1 MITTGNDN
9 HSKRRLFRAVLTGFV
24 TLFSRGTATLLNLL
38 LIPFTSHYLGKERF
52 GLWLLLSSF
61 IAWVSIADLGLT
73 NSLVNALSRAD
84 GKNDT
89 DLARES
95 VASAFWIVAPIA
107 ILAILA
113 ILSVTPLVPW
123 HHIFSLKS
131 SKAIDEVGP
140 SVIIFLLYCAIR
152 IPASIVS
159 CIYHAYQEGYLQ
171 HLWNFIGGLAGAAG
185 LLLAIYFGSGLPVMA
200 GSFVIGM
207 LLVDFVSALYL
218 FLFHRRY
225 LFPAPGFF
233 NRITARNL
241 IKSGFLFW
249 VAQISSVLL
258 LQTGLVFVSVLYSA
272 SEAAAYG
279 TMLRLFALVGAA
291 QTAFISPLWAAYG
304 EAMSRKDTRWIKN
317 VFHNSLLFTLSWM
330 IPSCGIVFYFLNT
343 LFGWMLTADIV
354 ASPALGWPV
363 MIGEIIG
370 AVSRCISTF
379 LNGLGIIKL
388 QSIIGPVICI
398 VNLILTWILGRKFGP
413 PGIAWST
420 AISMFIFWPL
430 VMGYQARSA
439 MDAMGAH

>member
-9 HSKRRLFRAVLTGFV
+9 HSKRRLFRVVLTGFV

-73 NSLVNALSRAD
+73 NSLVNAIARAD

-89 DLARES
+89 DQARES
-95 VASAFWIVAPIA
+95 VASAFWIVTPIA
-107 ILAILA
+107 LFAVPTILTVI
-113 ILSVTPLVPW
+113 PLVPL
-123 HHIFSLKS
+123 HHLLGLKS

-152 IPASIVS
+152 IPTSIVS

-171 HLWNFIGGLAGAAG
+171 HLWNLIGGLASAAG
-185 LLLAIYFGSGLPVMA
+185 LLLAIYFGAGLPLMA
-200 GSFVIGM
+200 GSFISGM
-207 LLVDFVSALYL
+207 LLVDFASALYL

-233 NRITARNL
+233 NRITALDL
-241 IKSGFLFW
+241 IKSGFQFW
-249 VAQISSVLL
+249 IAQISSVLL
-258 LQTGLVFVSVLYSA
+258 LQTGLVIVSIMYSA
-272 SEAAAYG
+272 SEVAAYG
-279 TMLRLFALVGAA
+279 TMLRLFALVGAV
-291 QTAFISPLWAAYG
+291 QTAFVSPLWAAYG
-304 EAMSRKDTRWIKN
+304 EALSRKDVRWIKN
-317 VFHNSLLFTLSWM
+317 VFYKSLLFTLSWM

-343 LFGWMLTADIV
+343 LFSWMLTEDIIAV
-354 ASPALGWPV
+354 PALGLPV
-363 MIGEIIG
+363 MFGEIIG

-388 QSIIGPVICI
+388 QSIIGPVVC
-398 VNLILTWILGRKFGP
+398 VGNLILTWFLGRKFGP
-413 PGIAWST
+413 QGIAWST
-420 AISMFIFWPL
+420 AISMLFLWPV
-430 VMGYQARSA
+430 VMGYQAKYA
-439 MDAMGAH
+439 MDTMSSH